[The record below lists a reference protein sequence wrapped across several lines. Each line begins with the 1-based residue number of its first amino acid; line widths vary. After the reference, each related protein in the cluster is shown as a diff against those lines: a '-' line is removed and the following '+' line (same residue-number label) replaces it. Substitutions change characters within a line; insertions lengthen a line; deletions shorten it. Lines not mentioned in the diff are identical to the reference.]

1 MSVMSGG
8 GVWGLIFRFL
18 GVLSKNVGEP
28 CVLCGFLSVGYGGV
42 CAVGGGGF
50 FASGVSDAMG
60 VLVWCQHPFLFA
72 RVTGEVSS

>member
-1 MSVMSGG
+1 MSAMSGG

-42 CAVGGGGF
+42 
-50 FASGVSDAMG
+50 
-60 VLVWCQHPFLFA
+60 
-72 RVTGEVSS
+72 